1 MKAFAMLGLD
11 RVGWIEKPRPEC
23 GPLDAIVRP
32 IAVSPCTS
40 DVHTVFEGALGDRR
54 DMILGH
60 EAVGEVVEVGA
71 LVRDFRPGDRVIVTA
86 ITPDWGSLEAQRG
99 YAMHSGGMLAGWKFS
114 NFKDGVFAE
123 FFHVNEADANLA
135 HLPEDMEPGAAAM
148 LCDMMPTGLHAAEL
162 AEVQFGEDVAVIG
175 IGPVGLMAVA
185 GCRLRGAANIYA
197 VGTRAKCREVAAAYG
212 ANHFLSY
219 RDGDLAEQILAQTQG
234 RGVDKVCIAGGGAD
248 TFDAAIRMV
257 KPGGIVASVNYL
269 GEGDFV
275 NIPRA
280 DWGCGMAHKQI
291 RGGLMPGGRLR
302 AERLAAMVE
311 TGRIDPSLMI
321 THRFHGFGH
330 IEEALLLMKNK
341 PADLIKPVVYL
352 D

>member
-32 IAVSPCTS
+32 ITVSPCTS

-135 HLPEDMEPGAAAM
+135 QFGLRAALPAQRKYAGCDRTAQHTGKQTEEEFSPSAGRFPCRLFGRLFWCQNLHNRLDRQRLLGRCPTAAAETCFR
-148 LCDMMPTGLHAAEL
+148 LQFTAA
-162 AEVQFGEDVAVIG
+162 
-175 IGPVGLMAVA
+175 
-185 GCRLRGAANIYA
+185 
-197 VGTRAKCREVAAAYG
+197 
-212 ANHFLSY
+212 
-219 RDGDLAEQILAQTQG
+219 
-234 RGVDKVCIAGGGAD
+234 
-248 TFDAAIRMV
+248 
-257 KPGGIVASVNYL
+257 
-269 GEGDFV
+269 
-275 NIPRA
+275 
-280 DWGCGMAHKQI
+280 
-291 RGGLMPGGRLR
+291 
-302 AERLAAMVE
+302 
-311 TGRIDPSLMI
+311 
-321 THRFHGFGH
+321 
-330 IEEALLLMKNK
+330 
-341 PADLIKPVVYL
+341 
-352 D
+352 

>member
-135 HLPEDMEPGAAAM
+135 RLPEDMEPGAAAM

-219 RDGDLAEQILAQTQG
+219 REAIWQS
-234 RGVDKVCIAGGGAD
+234 RSWRRRR
-248 TFDAAIRMV
+248 DAAWTRS
-257 KPGGIVASVNYL
+257 ASRAAARTHSTRPSAWSSRA
-269 GEGDFV
+269 GSS
-275 NIPRA
+275 PRSTISA
-280 DWGCGMAHKQI
+280 
-291 RGGLMPGGRLR
+291 R
-302 AERLAAMVE
+302 AIL
-311 TGRIDPSLMI
+311 
-321 THRFHGFGH
+321 
-330 IEEALLLMKNK
+330 
-341 PADLIKPVVYL
+341 
-352 D
+352 

>member
-123 FFHVNEADANLA
+123 FFQVNEADANLA
-135 HLPEDMEPGAAAM
+135 RLPEDMEPGAAAM

-162 AEVQFGEDVAVIG
+162 AEVQFGEDVARHRHRAGRIDG
-175 IGPVGLMAVA
+175 GCGLPAARRGEHLCRRHA
-185 GCRLRGAANIYA
+185 GQVPRGRRGLRCKSLPQLPRRRSGRADPGADA
-197 VGTRAKCREVAAAYG
+197 GTRRGQGLHRGRRRGHIRRGHPHGQAGRDRRLGQLSRRGRFCEHSARGMGLRHG
-212 ANHFLSY
+212 A
-219 RDGDLAEQILAQTQG
+219 Q
-234 RGVDKVCIAGGGAD
+234 AD
-248 TFDAAIRMV
+248 PR
-257 KPGGIVASVNYL
+257 
-269 GEGDFV
+269 
-275 NIPRA
+275 RA
-280 DWGCGMAHKQI
+280 DA
-291 RGGLMPGGRLR
+291 GGRLR

>member
-1 MKAFAMLGLD
+1 MKAFAMLRLGQ
-11 RVGWIEKPRPEC
+11 VGWIEKPRPVC
-23 GPLDAIVRP
+23 GPLDAVVRP

-40 DVHTVFEGALGDRR
+40 DVHTVWEGALGDRH

-60 EAVGEVVEVGA
+60 EAVGEVVETGA
-71 LVRDFRPGDRVIVTA
+71 LVRDFRPGDRVVVTA
-86 ITPDWGSLEAQRG
+86 ITPDWGSQEAQRG

-123 FFHVNEADANLA
+123 YFHVNEADANLA
-135 HLPEDMEPGAAAM
+135 RLPAGMDPGVAAM

-197 VGTRAKCREVAAAYG
+197 VGTRQVCRDAARVYG

-219 RDGDLAEQILAQTQG
+219 RDGDLAEQILAATNG
-234 RGVDKVCIAGGGAD
+234 RGVDKVCIAGGGVD
-248 TFDAAIRMV
+248 TFDAAVRMV

-269 GEGDFV
+269 GEGEFV
-275 NIPRA
+275 KLPRA
-280 DWGCGMAHKQI
+280 AWGCGMAHKQI

-302 AERLAAMVE
+302 AERLAAMVMA
-311 TGRIDPSLMI
+311 GRIDPGLML
-321 THRFHGFGH
+321 THRFRGMAQ
-330 IEEALLLMKNK
+330 IEQALLLMRDK

>member
-135 HLPEDMEPGAAAM
+135 HLPEGCPFSPRCKYACDLCRRERPALTEVEPGHLARCHRLDVTASFQ
-148 LCDMMPTGLHAAEL
+148 GLI
-162 AEVQFGEDVAVIG
+162 EVPDGAGRKEDT
-175 IGPVGLMAVA
+175 P
-185 GCRLRGAANIYA
+185 
-197 VGTRAKCREVAAAYG
+197 
-212 ANHFLSY
+212 
-219 RDGDLAEQILAQTQG
+219 
-234 RGVDKVCIAGGGAD
+234 
-248 TFDAAIRMV
+248 
-257 KPGGIVASVNYL
+257 
-269 GEGDFV
+269 
-275 NIPRA
+275 
-280 DWGCGMAHKQI
+280 
-291 RGGLMPGGRLR
+291 
-302 AERLAAMVE
+302 
-311 TGRIDPSLMI
+311 
-321 THRFHGFGH
+321 HG
-330 IEEALLLMKNK
+330 
-341 PADLIKPVVYL
+341 
-352 D
+352 